1 MMFFK
6 SLRHDLKN
14 GIFVPWRVFL
24 MLFFVILFACVDLLL
39 NCRSD
44 AMTEALIPT
53 FTDYVFYVFAGK
65 TKFVPM
71 PGVYFDF
78 PALWT
83 LFLALCFYL
92 TLQYPLHELAG
103 VGKNILLRTKSRSG
117 WYASKCV
124 WVICCVALI
133 FCMLFGVI
141 ALFTLLTGGSF
152 TDTVSARV
160 AQIAAVDALFTT
172 LDTPDFGRYL
182 LLPPLMLIALSL
194 WQLALSLLLR
204 PAVSFLLSI
213 AELLAA
219 AFYMNRFI
227 PGNYMM
233 YLRTEPFETGGMNL
247 LAGCLL
253 ALALA
258 LSAVI
263 AGVLLFRRY
272 DILPKE

>member
-1 MMFFK
+1 
-6 SLRHDLKN
+6 
-14 GIFVPWRVFL
+14 

-39 NCRSD
+39 NGRGD
-44 AMTEALIPT
+44 GTIETLIPT
-53 FTDYVFYVFAGK
+53 FTDYIFYLFAGK

-92 TLQYPLHELAG
+92 TLPYPLRELAG
-103 VGKNILLRTKSRSG
+103 IGKNILLRTQSRSG
-117 WYASKCV
+117 WYLSKCI
-124 WVICCVALI
+124 WVICCIALV
-133 FCMLFGVI
+133 FCMLFGVA

-194 WQLALSLLLR
+194 WQLTLSLLLR
-204 PAVSFLLSI
+204 PVVSFLLSV

-227 PGNYMM
+227 PGNYLMF
-233 YLRTEPFETGGMNL
+233 LRAEPFETGGMNL
-247 LAGCLL
+247 PEGCLL
-253 ALALA
+253 SLWLA
-258 LSAVI
+258 LSAFI
-263 AGVLLFRRY
+263 DGVLLFRRY